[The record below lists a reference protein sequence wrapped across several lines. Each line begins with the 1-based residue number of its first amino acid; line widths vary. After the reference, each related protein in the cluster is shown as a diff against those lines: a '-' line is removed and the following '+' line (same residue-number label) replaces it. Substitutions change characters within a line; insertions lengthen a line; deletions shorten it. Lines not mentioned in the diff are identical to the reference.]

1 MAIEQRTDSLR
12 TDSMEAFYDELA
24 GKHMDALWRG
34 RVAGTGT
41 NGEPVVPYAPY
52 RWAWTDIRP
61 FVDRAAQLVRPGPDA
76 ERRVIQLIH
85 PELTALRAASHTLTA
100 NVQLV
105 LPGEI
110 APSHRHT
117 TGAIRFIM
125 EGTAAITIVNG
136 EPVSMSPGDL
146 VLTPGW
152 CWHGH
157 INQSEGPVMWMD
169 CLDRPITVALRQAL
183 QEPYSDELQPATTP
197 LGDSTARYGAGH
209 LRPMGTHATS
219 PISPLF
225 SYPWADTERSL
236 HELARFSSDPFD
248 DVAFDYTNP
257 LTGGHVMPTIGCR
270 IQMLRPGVHTQ
281 AHRHSSVSV
290 YHVFRGCGSSIVD
303 GVQID
308 WEQGDFLT
316 IPPFAWH
323 EHLNPSSDEA
333 VLFSTTD
340 APVLEALC
348 LYREDAYTKTGG
360 HQEVKA

>member
-1 MAIEQRTDSLR
+1 
-12 TDSMEAFYDELA
+12 
-24 GKHMDALWRG
+24 
-34 RVAGTGT
+34 
-41 NGEPVVPYAPY
+41 
-52 RWAWTDIRP
+52 
-61 FVDRAAQLVRPGPDA
+61 
-76 ERRVIQLIH
+76 
-85 PELTALRAASHTLTA
+85 
-100 NVQLV
+100 
-105 LPGEI
+105 
-110 APSHRHT
+110 
-117 TGAIRFIM
+117 
-125 EGTAAITIVNG
+125 
-136 EPVSMSPGDL
+136 
-146 VLTPGW
+146 
-152 CWHGH
+152 
-157 INQSEGPVMWMD
+157 
-169 CLDRPITVALRQAL
+169 
-183 QEPYSDELQPATTP
+183 
-197 LGDSTARYGAGH
+197 
-209 LRPMGTHATS
+209 MGTHATS

-281 AHRHSSVSV
+281 
-290 YHVFRGCGSSIVD
+290 
-303 GVQID
+303 
-308 WEQGDFLT
+308 GDFLT